1 MISFFIKKV
10 FFDTWDNLLIIVM
23 FNIGFS
29 IIIAGGSYI
38 AFLFEPAGI
47 GYFLTVIISILL
59 FNFYAGAVS
68 AYMGDLIQYKSPEL
82 KDFPKYIKKYWKS
95 AAVISVIGIFQFA
108 AIIIGFPFYYSV
120 GGIPGLIGLVTLFW
134 ISVLWWVAVQYYFP
148 IAVQLD
154 NGIKK
159 QLKKSFIL
167 LMDNTFFSIFLAIYS
182 FITLGLSVFTA
193 LLIPGITV
201 ILLAQQTAL
210 RLRLYKYNYLE
221 ENKSAD
227 RKKIP
232 WNSLLFD
239 EKERIGS
246 RTLKGM
252 IFPWKE

>member
-82 KDFPKYIKKYWKS
+82 KSFPKYINKYWKS
-95 AAVISVIGIFQFA
+95 AGVISLIGIFQFA